1 MVPSRPARDQI
12 PALLLVLAGLGSVL
26 FAGVQMYDLSR
37 TQYTYSI
44 SDPDREIYRY
54 GELSAGGQELVRT
67 AHNASGEV
75 AVSGDGLDAATAF
88 PAKYGPTIV
97 AYEGRYYCIDV
108 DSTERGDG
116 GTVTSDRECE
126 RLTFGNG
133 PAVHDFGS
141 LSPEAQDVVERT
153 LEAPDNEVS
162 ISGESPP
169 EFESGAD
176 APSLNNGIYLIQ
188 YQGEYYRLNV
198 FSRGGL
204 GVALLFQLLF
214 FGGFLGL
221 CLAVVGAVSYT
232 RRQVWLPTILLVG
245 LALVLGLFASRNADL
260 LPLEF
265 VLFNLGIGFVVIT
278 GGAVIV
284 WLLYTRLR

>member
-1 MVPSRPARDQI
+1 MVPARPARDQL
-12 PALLLVLAGLGSVL
+12 PALLLVLAGLSLVL
-26 FAGVQMYDLSR
+26 FAGVQLYDLSQ

-54 GELSAGGQELVRT
+54 GELSEGGQELVRT
-67 AHNASGEV
+67 ARNASGEV
-75 AVSGDGLDAATAF
+75 TVSGDELEAAAAF
-88 PAKYGPTIV
+88 PAEYGPTIV

-108 DSTERGDG
+108 DSTVRADG

-126 RLTFGNG
+126 QLTFGNG
-133 PAVHDFGS
+133 PVVHDFES

-153 LEAPDNEVS
+153 LDAQGNEVS
-162 ISGESPP
+162 IYGESPP

-188 YQGEYYRLNV
+188 YQGEYYRLDV
-198 FSRGGL
+198 GSRGGL
-204 GVALLFQLLF
+204 GVAFLMQFLF
-214 FGGFLGL
+214 FAGFVGL
-221 CLAVVGAVSYT
+221 SLAVVGAVSYT
-232 RRQVWLPTILLVG
+232 RRQVWLPIVLLVG

-265 VLFNLGIGFVVIT
+265 VLFDLGIDFIVMLGGLVV
-278 GGAVIV
+278 A
-284 WLLYTRLR
+284 WLLYIRLR

>member
-1 MVPSRPARDQI
+1 
-12 PALLLVLAGLGSVL
+12 VLAGVGLVV

-54 GELSAGGQELVRT
+54 GELSEGGQELVRT
-67 AHNASGEV
+67 ARNTTGE
-75 AVSGDGLDAATAF
+75 ATVSGDDLDAATSF
-88 PAKYGPTIV
+88 PAEYGPTIV
-97 AYEGRYYCIDV
+97 TYEGRYYCIDV
-108 DSTERGDG
+108 DRTERDDG

-133 PAVHDFGS
+133 PVVHDFGS
-141 LSPEAQDVVERT
+141 LSSDAQYVVVQT
-153 LEAPDNEVS
+153 LDDPNNEVS
-162 ISGESPP
+162 IYGASPP
-169 EFESGAD
+169 EFDSGAD
-176 APSLNNGIYLIQ
+176 ALSLNNGIYYIQ

-221 CLAVVGAVSYT
+221 CLTVVGAVSYT

-245 LALVLGLFASRNADL
+245 LALVLGLFVSRNADL

-278 GGAVIV
+278 GGVVIV